1 MNLSKKQKSNFV
13 FYGLMAG
20 FFIFLFFT
28 PWGKN
33 LKDWVTSLTLSNPDM
48 EQTIP
53 TSDAYISKD
62 WLLVKDDGSEILLSK
77 IDKPIFLNI
86 WATWCGPCR
95 SEMSAIEDLH
105 EIYGSEVEFLLVS
118 PTEGLEI
125 IKKFKSSRGDKMNL
139 YVNGSQIPQVLY
151 GGVFPT
157 TFIISKEKEIVLKSE
172 GAHDWNTNEVHQF
185 LDNLLQK

>member
-1 MNLSKKQKSNFV
+1 
-13 FYGLMAG
+13 MAA
-20 FFIFLFFT
+20 FFIFLFLT

-33 LKDWVTSLTLSNPDM
+33 LKEWVSSLTLSTPNM
-48 EQTIP
+48 EQNIAP
-53 TSDAYISKD
+53 NDAYITMD
-62 WLLVKDDGSEILLSK
+62 WALISDEGTKVIFSE

-95 SEMSAIEDLH
+95 SEMGSIEDLYNT
-105 EIYGSEVEFLLVS
+105 YGDRVEFLLVS

-125 IKKFKSSRGDKMNL
+125 VKKFKASRNESIPL
-139 YVNGSQIPQVLY
+139 YVNGSQIPPNLY

-172 GAHDWNTNEVHQF
+172 GAHDWNAADVHQF
-185 LDNLLQK
+185 LDALLEK